1 MLRLDMNSAT
11 KLTSS
16 SGIRYSVFGIRYSVF
31 GTDLDKKELPDLQ
44 TLAQV

>member
-16 SGIRYSVFGIRYSVF
+16 SGIRYSELTLIKKNYLICRHWLRY
-31 GTDLDKKELPDLQ
+31 
-44 TLAQV
+44 